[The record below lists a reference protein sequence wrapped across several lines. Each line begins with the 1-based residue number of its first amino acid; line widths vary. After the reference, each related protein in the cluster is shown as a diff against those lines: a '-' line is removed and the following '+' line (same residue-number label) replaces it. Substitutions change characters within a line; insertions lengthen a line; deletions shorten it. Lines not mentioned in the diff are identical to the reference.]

1 MMITNSGIISPQ
13 SPLASV
19 EQSSIFGENDMKTE
33 DLDAFQK
40 QSVSVIIPL
49 YNHER
54 FIGEALESAIEQ
66 TVRPLEII
74 VVDDGSS
81 DNSAKI
87 AKSFADR
94 YHEVNFWSQENRG
107 AHDTLNAAIYRA
119 RGDIVGILNS
129 DDVYHSDRLAEG
141 LAAFC
146 SEPTVDVVFTGIN
159 CINDQGEN
167 CHNPWYEQAV
177 NFYKEIGDLSLALVN
192 GNFLLTTSNLMVRRN
207 LFQKIGYFSNLRYT
221 HDLDLFLR
229 LTLHNIEVRILDR
242 ALLDYRIHEN
252 NTIAENHSKVKIEWA
267 AVAAYFFWAR
277 GQRRPSASSDDWGFY
292 SRLIEITDRHSLTS
306 LLLAFIAFFQSQS
319 PVELTVDSYRRDD
332 AFCNLIQ
339 ELVH

>member
-1 MMITNSGIISPQ
+1 
-13 SPLASV
+13 
-19 EQSSIFGENDMKTE
+19 MKVV
-33 DLDAFQK
+33 DLDVFQE

-49 YNHER
+49 YNHEKYIR
-54 FIGEALESAIEQ
+54 ETLESAIEQ

-87 AKSFADR
+87 ARSFADR
-94 YHEVNFWSQENRG
+94 YAQVKFWSQENRG
-107 AHDTLNAAIYRA
+107 AHCALNAAIYRA

-129 DDVYHSDRLAEG
+129 DDMYHPDRLAEC
-141 LAAFC
+141 LFAFR
-146 SEPTVDVVFTGIN
+146 SEPAIDAVFTGIN
-159 CINDQGEN
+159 CVNDQGIVFSN
-167 CHNPWYEQAV
+167 SWYEQALS
-177 NFYKEIGDLSLALVN
+177 FYKEIGDLSLALIN

-221 HDLDLFLR
+221 HDLDFFLR
-229 LTLHNIEVRILDR
+229 LTLHNIDVRILDR

-277 GQRRPSASSDDWGFY
+277 GQRRHLANSVDWAFY
-292 SRLIEITDRHSLTS
+292 SRLIEITDRHSLTR
-306 LLLAFIAFFQSQS
+306 LLIAFIAFFQSQS